1 MISQEEQ
8 QQLLQLERERL
19 AASEARRSIA
29 EQEVIFLR
37 AQLDDTRTNL
47 EQALLQIR
55 ELGRRYGFDPTT
67 QVYVSPGGYWLPQK
81 QLFSTQAQQQ
91 QPDKEQQQAEQPP
104 QPPHPPSEAG
114 YATPDT
120 PTTRDDSDSDSD
132 DGGAE
137 GQREL
142 TPSPSTPAVSAGPS
156 TPAAGSSAA
165 SAPNRTTAGPASRLP

>member
-114 YATPDT
+114 YATPDDVPSAVKQAMHLLISHFYT
-120 PTTRDDSDSDSD
+120 NRSAVEAGVRAAAVEMPLGVEVLLR
-132 DGGAE
+132 
-137 GQREL
+137 RYRPEL
-142 TPSPSTPAVSAGPS
+142 V
-156 TPAAGSSAA
+156 
-165 SAPNRTTAGPASRLP
+165 